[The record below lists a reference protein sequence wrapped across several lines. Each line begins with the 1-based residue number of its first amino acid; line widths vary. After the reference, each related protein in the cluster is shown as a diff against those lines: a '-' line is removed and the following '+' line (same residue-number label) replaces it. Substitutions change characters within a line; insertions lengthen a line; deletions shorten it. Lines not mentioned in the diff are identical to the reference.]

1 MSDRVEI
8 VVKIVVRQSNP
19 LSMKKSHLNVDY
31 SQVSQGQILMENCSP
46 ENKWE
51 CIENLSA
58 QQRNGKPCAY

>member
-31 SQVSQGQILMENCSP
+31 SQVSQGQILMETYSP
-46 ENKWE
+46 ENN
-51 CIENLSA
+51 CTM
-58 QQRNGKPCAY
+58 RMH